1 MATSRRTPEVKTLVR
16 EILRT
21 LAPPPSEDVIDEV
34 FRAIEKN
41 PQWHDRY
48 LALCHDLG
56 KDVVNQKAGLYIAKA
71 TGREGKHQVKS
82 SGSLI
87 GSYSKLYP
95 SGVSQTPRNPNGD
108 LYTRDETAWL
118 DVMARLIAERRFGEL
133 DYEHLHEF
141 LTDMA
146 RRDRREVLSRLTALL
161 ITPATK
167 IRTNLTADSVQ
178 QQPIAAPRGSEINH
192 GIHRNTRKR
201 ESEST
206 SPFRVLP
213 GGNSCPPGGVV
224 PWLRVCDDLSC
235 RGNMHLL
242 KFKHQP
248 DLRSNSWVKTIEEQ
262 RLELRDLLES
272 GTLRNHAQDVLAKA
286 YERAVKLASIETGL
300 SESTFPQACPLTL
313 EDILERDYRAETV

>member
-1 MATSRRTPEVKTLVR
+1 MAPSRRTHEVKTLVR

-21 LAPPPSEDVIDEV
+21 LDPPLSEDVIDEV

-41 PQWHDRY
+41 PRWHDRY
-48 LALCHDLG
+48 LALRHDLG
-56 KDVVNQKAGLYIAKA
+56 EDVVNQWVGLYIARA

-87 GSYSKLYP
+87 GSYSKLRP

-146 RRDRREVLSRLTALL
+146 RRDRREVLSRLTTLL
-161 ITPATK
+161 
-167 IRTNLTADSVQ
+167 
-178 QQPIAAPRGSEINH
+178 
-192 GIHRNTRKR
+192 
-201 ESEST
+201 
-206 SPFRVLP
+206 
-213 GGNSCPPGGVV
+213 
-224 PWLRVCDDLSC
+224 
-235 RGNMHLL
+235 MHLL
-242 KFKHQP
+242 KFKYQP

-272 GTLRNHAQDVLAKA
+272 GTLRNHAHDVLAKA
-286 YERAVKLASIETGL
+286 HERAVKLASIETGL
-300 SESTFPQACPLTL
+300 SESTFPRACPLTL
-313 EDILERDYRAETV
+313 EDILEKDYRAETV

>member
-1 MATSRRTPEVKTLVR
+1 MVR

-21 LAPPPSEDVIDEV
+21 LVPPLSENLSDEV

-56 KDVVNQKAGLYIAKA
+56 KDVVNQNAGLYIAEA
-71 TGREGKHQVKS
+71 TGREGKHRVKS
-82 SGSLI
+82 SGSLM
-87 GSYSKLYP
+87 GSDSKLDP

-118 DVMARLIAERRFGEL
+118 DMMARLTAERRFGEL

-146 RRDRREVLSRLTALL
+146 RRDRREVLSRLTTLL
-161 ITPATK
+161 
-167 IRTNLTADSVQ
+167 
-178 QQPIAAPRGSEINH
+178 
-192 GIHRNTRKR
+192 
-201 ESEST
+201 
-206 SPFRVLP
+206 
-213 GGNSCPPGGVV
+213 
-224 PWLRVCDDLSC
+224 
-235 RGNMHLL
+235 MHLL

-262 RLELRDLLES
+262 RLELQDLLES

-300 SESTFPQACPLTL
+300 SESSFPQACPLTL
-313 EDILERDYRAETV
+313 EDILERDCRAETV

>member
-1 MATSRRTPEVKTLVR
+1 MATSQRTHGVKTLVR

-21 LAPPPSEDVIDEV
+21 LAPPLSEDVIDEV
-34 FRAIEKN
+34 FRAIERN

-56 KDVVNQKAGLYIAKA
+56 KDVVNQWGGRYIAKA
-71 TGREGKHQVKS
+71 IGRERKHQVKS

-87 GSYSKLYP
+87 GSYSQLYP
-95 SGVSQTPRNPNGD
+95 SEVSQTPRNPNGD
-108 LYTRDETAWL
+108 LYIRDETAWL
-118 DVMARLIAERRFGEL
+118 EIMARLIAERRFGEL

-146 RRDRREVLSRLTALL
+146 RRDRREVLSRLKKLL
-161 ITPATK
+161 
-167 IRTNLTADSVQ
+167 L
-178 QQPIAAPRGSEINH
+178 
-192 GIHRNTRKR
+192 
-201 ESEST
+201 
-206 SPFRVLP
+206 
-213 GGNSCPPGGVV
+213 
-224 PWLRVCDDLSC
+224 
-235 RGNMHLL
+235 HLL
-242 KFKHQP
+242 KWEHQP
-248 DLRSNSWVKTIEEQ
+248 DHRSNSWVKTIEDQ
-262 RLELRDLLES
+262 RQELRDLLES